1 MLRLR
6 KVDST
11 QQHRK
16 LLLTEHDF
24 ALRATRFRPVKS
36 AFLKFF
42 RAHPQAG
49 RIPEKNLQTIA
60 LRVRKEKQVAAQG
73 IAQQLIAHQTIQAVE
88 PLAHVGC
95 ARRKINPRR
104 RAHAEHRLQPL
115 KHSHQLSQRRS
126 IEAATDFYSATVG
139 Q

>member
-1 MLRLR
+1 MLC
-6 KVDST
+6 
-11 QQHRK
+11 
-16 LLLTEHDF
+16 
-24 ALRATRFRPVKS
+24 ATLA
-36 AFLKFF
+36 AFLELF
-42 RAHPQAG
+42 RAHPQTG
-49 RIPEKNLQTIA
+49 RIPEQNLQTIA

-104 RAHAEHRLQPL
+104 RAQTEHRLQPL
-115 KHSHQLSQRRS
+115 KNSHQLSQRRS